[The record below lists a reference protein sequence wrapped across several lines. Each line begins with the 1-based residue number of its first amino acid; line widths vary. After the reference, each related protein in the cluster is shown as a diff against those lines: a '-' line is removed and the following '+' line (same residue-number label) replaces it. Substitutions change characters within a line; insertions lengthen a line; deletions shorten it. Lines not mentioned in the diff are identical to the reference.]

1 MDIINLRNIDMLFFL
16 FLRRC
21 HYYFVVFNLK
31 THVIDILDNMER
43 VGHIIDVYDFD
54 IHIMREMVV
63 QHLRNIGHPSADL
76 MEPVEDRIME
86 IKWRTRNNYTDC
98 GVFCMRHMET
108 YMGGGSRGW
117 YTGFTTEEPSQ
128 KKQIENL
135 RIKYC
140 TKILLSD
147 QNICKKLVEEEVAQF
162 YSLSPTAQLKKK
174 THADVTRKYR
184 LNSERRHECWIVW
197 RINTIAFS

>member
-1 MDIINLRNIDMLFFL
+1 MGLDAASRAHPIKQKNVNKKMSPYVGAEKEAVINISGSGS
-16 FLRRC
+16 
-21 HYYFVVFNLK
+21 K
-31 THVIDILDNMER
+31 TTSL
-43 VGHIIDVYDFD
+43 
-54 IHIMREMVV
+54 
-63 QHLRNIGHPSADL
+63 PAADL

-117 YTGFTTEEPSQ
+117 YTGFTAEGPGQ

-147 QNICKKLVEEEVAQF
+147 QNICKKLVEEEVVQ
-162 YSLSPTAQLKKK
+162 YYCLSPTAQLEKR

-184 LNSERRHECWIVW
+184 LSQY
-197 RINTIAFS
+197 